1 MNRILLVFTALLAG
15 NSGSAQP
22 QPPAPPRP
30 PRVRVSVN
38 STPTSFL
45 GVGVTDI
52 DTERAKAL
60 KLKEEH
66 GVEVTS
72 VDDDSPAAKAGVK
85 VGDVALEYNGQRVEG
100 IGCGKG
106 RPESRRRDHQDRWSQ
121 GDQAQR
127 YFECSAVLVID
138 QSGPGYDRERPE
150 RIECQRHHRR
160 EVLGNDPENDRK
172 LGSIVR
178 RPG

>member
-85 VGDVALEYNGQRVEG
+85 VGDVALEYKQRRARDDQRTGNRAEL
-100 IGCGKG
+100 
-106 RPESRRRDHQDRWSQ
+106 RDARRQPVAIDDLHGDGDR
-121 GDQAQR
+121 AR
-127 YFECSAVLVID
+127 
-138 QSGPGYDRERPE
+138 R
-150 RIECQRHHRR
+150 QRHGVCAVDCHRR
-160 EVLGNDPENDRK
+160 AADRFA
-172 LGSIVR
+172 SAH
-178 RPG
+178 